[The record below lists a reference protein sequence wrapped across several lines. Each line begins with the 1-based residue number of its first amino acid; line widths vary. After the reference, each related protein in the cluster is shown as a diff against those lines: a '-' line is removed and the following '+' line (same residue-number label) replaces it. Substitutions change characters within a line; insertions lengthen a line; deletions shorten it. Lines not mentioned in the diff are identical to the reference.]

1 MLVKKELLTIPAD
14 EPSVQFVDLPKSGR
28 VLAVYCD
35 ERGKKPVRFFSDGK
49 NYTFLF
55 EGEWNRTNLFDIY
68 GARRSSQLP
77 DEIDRNE
84 EIVKLVD
91 EFLNLNNRYAHSV
104 ISEIDSFIRNRNWEK
119 RLQTLDAK
127 HRLLE
132 EHFAMFPELPEDFT
146 EWAEQRL
153 FTEKYL
159 FFSNKQKNKRRIR
172 CSKCGAEYET
182 KENIR
187 HKTEGYCEECGT
199 RAVYFAAR
207 YRDSIKNKNNVC
219 FCSKNG
225 TVHLF
230 ETFEVERRYDEELMP
245 YYIPDSIE
253 KLLYF
258 PENTKKQI
266 YRYQYKNIWGQGS
279 GWYRAIDEGS
289 TKEAVVYDRNLFE
302 MLPGRYA
309 KDISRLLF
317 GYHKG
322 LNIVNLILNL
332 ERIPETE
339 YLLKMG
345 MIQLARQSHRIAF
358 EHGKGFAGVMGVPG
372 HYKKLY
378 SRLDIT
384 LEEHNLIKKAKYIV
398 KEENIRQIRKYNLWP
413 YNLTRLAEQFSMDKI
428 LNYLERAS
436 KHNKRRRINELLQL
450 WNDYM
455 DLMGQMDVLT
465 PQNMFP
471 QDIEKEHDR
480 IVQLRDMKKREEERE
495 KREKEAKEFAQKHQ
509 QFAKMAA
516 RCKSKELMIKV
527 AATDD
532 ELIREGAALHHC
544 VGGGSYWR
552 RQIDGY
558 CLICFIRK
566 REDED
571 TPYFTLEINLKGSD
585 GYSISQLY
593 GYGNCKPS
601 EEIRRFAQR
610 FVNMIQPKEAL
621 QPTGT

>member
-1 MLVKKELLTIPAD
+1 MLVKKELLEIPAE
-14 EPSVQFVDLPKSGR
+14 EPSVQFVDLPICGKI
-28 VLAVYCD
+28 LAVYCN
-35 ERGKKPVRFFSDGK
+35 EKGKHPVRFFSDGK
-49 NYTFLF
+49 GYIFLY
-55 EGEWNRTNLFDIY
+55 EGEWSRANLFDIY
-68 GARRSSQLP
+68 GARQHSLLP

-84 EIVKLVD
+84 ETVKLVS
-91 EFLNLNNRYAHSV
+91 EFLDTENRYAYSV
-104 ISEIDSFIRNRNWEK
+104 VSEIDTFIRNMSWEQRQK
-119 RLQTLDAK
+119 VRDAMNRLQQ
-127 HRLLE
+127 
-132 EHFAMFPELPEDFT
+132 EHFAMFPELPEDFP

-159 FFSNKQKNKRRIR
+159 FFSNKEKKKRRIR

-230 ETFEVERRYDEELMP
+230 ETFEVWRRYNEDLMP

-258 PENTKKQI
+258 PEKTKKQI
-266 YRYQYKNIWGQGS
+266 YRYQYKNIWGKGS
-279 GWYRAIDEGS
+279 DWYRAIDEGS
-289 TKEAVVYDRNLFE
+289 TKEAVVYNRNLYE
-302 MLPGRYA
+302 VLPGRYA
-309 KDISRLLF
+309 GEISRLLF
-317 GYHKG
+317 TYNKS

-345 MIQLARQSHRIAF
+345 MIQLARHSHRIEF
-358 EHGKGFAGVMGVPG
+358 EHGKGFAGVMGIPG

-384 LEEHNLIKKAKYIV
+384 LEEHHLIKNAKYIV
-398 KEENIRQIRKYNLWP
+398 KEENIRQIRKYKLWP
-413 YNLTRLAEQFSMDKI
+413 GNLITLAEQFSMDKI

-436 KHNKRRRINELLQL
+436 KHNRKRRIEELLQL
-450 WNDYM
+450 WKDYM
-455 DLMGQMDVLT
+455 YIMRQMDMLT

-495 KREKEAKEFAQKHQ
+495 RREKEAREFAQRHQ

-516 RCKSKELMIKV
+516 RCKSKDLMIKV
-527 AATDD
+527 AATSD
-532 ELIREGAALHHC
+532 ELIREGTALHHC
-544 VGGGSYWR
+544 VGGGHYWQ

-566 REDED
+566 REDEN
-571 TPYFTLEINLKGSD
+571 TPYFTLEINLKGSE
-585 GYSISQLY
+585 GYSIGQLY

-601 EEIRRFAQR
+601 EDIRRFAQR
-610 FVNMIQPKEAL
+610 FVNMIQPRETLA
-621 QPTGT
+621 PTGS